1 MTSEVMTEA
10 ERKQLEE
17 FDEWLEAKH
26 REVCREWSAE
36 TNPEAKKKYN
46 ELLKDIS
53 AALTTPIVQKP
64 GYQNGMRAIEEMEQ
78 AAR

>member
-1 MTSEVMTEA
+1 MANDVMTER

-17 FDEWLEAKH
+17 FDEWLEAKY

-36 TNPEAKKKYN
+36 TNLEAKEKYN

-53 AALTTPIVQKP
+53 AALSAPTVRRP
-64 GYQNGMRAIEEMEQ
+64 GYQNGMKAIEEME
-78 AAR
+78 AV